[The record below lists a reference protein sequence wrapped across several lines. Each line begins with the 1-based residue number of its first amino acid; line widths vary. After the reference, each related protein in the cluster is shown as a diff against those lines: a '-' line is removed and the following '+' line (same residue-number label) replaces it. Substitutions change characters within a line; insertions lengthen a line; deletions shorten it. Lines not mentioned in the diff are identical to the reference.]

1 MKKIY
6 EVQHIKQV
14 VREVEETWS
23 PIASPTD
30 AVEMIQGIIGD
41 VDREVL
47 LVLVLNTKNR
57 VVAIHQA
64 HTGSL
69 NSSIVHP
76 REVFKAA
83 ILNNG
88 ASIIVSHNHPS
99 GDTEPSEEDIL
110 ITKRLQ
116 KAGTCLGIQV
126 LDHLIVSQGTNYTS
140 LRERGDMS

>member
-1 MKKIY
+1 MQKIY
-6 EVQHIKQV
+6 EVQHIKQI
-14 VREVEETWS
+14 VREVEETCS
-23 PIASPTD
+23 PITSPTD
-30 AVEMIQGIIGD
+30 AVEMVQGIIGD

-88 ASIIVSHNHPS
+88 ASII
-99 GDTEPSEEDIL
+99 
-110 ITKRLQ
+110 
-116 KAGTCLGIQV
+116 
-126 LDHLIVSQGTNYTS
+126 DHCQP
-140 LRERGDMS
+140 